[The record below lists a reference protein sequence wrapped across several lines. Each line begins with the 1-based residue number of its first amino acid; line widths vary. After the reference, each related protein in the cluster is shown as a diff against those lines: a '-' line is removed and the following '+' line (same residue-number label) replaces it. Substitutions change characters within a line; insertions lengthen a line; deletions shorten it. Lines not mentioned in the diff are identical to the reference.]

1 MKQRIF
7 LAILSAIFLLSS
19 CAIKQKSDEIIT
31 ETNHSSDRQTEV
43 YDFTFTDPQG
53 NRMVY
58 YICLTTYDAPLPQE
72 ELTLDTEALEA
83 VFSPEDASLLKTLT
97 IADHPAAYYQG
108 TQWTYL
114 CCTTS
119 PQTTVV
125 LQYDP
130 NVLSDETAFQVIQSI
145 FSGAVPR

>member
-1 MKQRIF
+1 MKKSILIIPIILILCFLVIF
-7 LAILSAIFLLSS
+7 GITRTSLITKSA
-19 CAIKQKSDEIIT
+19 
-31 ETNHSSDRQTEV
+31 RQTEV

-58 YICLTTYDAPLPQE
+58 YICLTAYDAPLSQE
-72 ELTLDTEALEA
+72 KLALDTEALEA

-130 NVLSDETAFQVIQSI
+130 NVLSEETACRVIQSI
-145 FSGAVPR
+145 FSGAVPT